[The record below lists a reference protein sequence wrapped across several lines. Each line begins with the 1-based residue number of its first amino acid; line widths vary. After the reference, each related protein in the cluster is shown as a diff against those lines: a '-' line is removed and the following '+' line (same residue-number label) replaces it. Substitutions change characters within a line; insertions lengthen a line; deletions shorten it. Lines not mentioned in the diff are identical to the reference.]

1 VFVFYTKKRVL
12 KGKIPSNVAIILDGN
27 GRWAQKKGLIRSLGH
42 KAGAKAL
49 KETTNNAFKMGVKV
63 LSVFCFSTENWK
75 RDKEEV
81 DYLFTLPIEYFNK
94 YSESLV
100 KNDIKVIFSGDISKL
115 PKETFI
121 ACDAIRLKT
130 SNCKSFVLNICI
142 NYGSHDE
149 ILMATK
155 QIASKVKNNEM
166 DVDDITKEVF
176 ENHLYTKG
184 LPPVDLLIRT
194 SNEQRISNFLLW
206 QSAYSELYF
215 TDTLWPDFT
224 KEEYA
229 SILENFGGRERR
241 FGGRKEEDK

>member
-1 VFVFYTKKRVL
+1 MIL
-12 KGKIPSNVAIILDGN
+12 K
-27 GRWAQKKGLIRSLGH
+27 
-42 KAGAKAL
+42 
-49 KETTNNAFKMGVKV
+49 
-63 LSVFCFSTENWK
+63 
-75 RDKEEV
+75 
-81 DYLFTLPIEYFNK
+81 LF
-94 YSESLV
+94 
-100 KNDIKVIFSGDISKL
+100 FSGDISKL

-155 QIASKVKNNEM
+155 NIASKVKNNEL
-166 DVDDITKEVF
+166 DINDITKEVF

-206 QSAYSELYF
+206 QISYAELYF
-215 TDTLWPDFT
+215 TKTHWPAFT
-224 KEEYA
+224 KHTLEQAFIEY
-229 SILENFGGRERR
+229 GKRDRR
-241 FGGRKEEDK
+241 FGGVKK

>member
-1 VFVFYTKKRVL
+1 MENTNL
-12 KGKIPSNVAIILDGN
+12 TMKIPTHLAIILDGN

-42 KAGAKAL
+42 KAGAKA
-49 KETTNNAFKMGVKV
+49 

-94 YSESLV
+94 YSDSLV

-115 PKETFI
+115 PKDTFI

-149 ILMATK
+149 ILMAAK
-155 QIASKVKNNEM
+155 QIASKVKNNEL
-166 DVDDITKEVF
+166 DVNDITKEVF

-206 QSAYSELYF
+206 QISYAELYF
-215 TDTLWPDFT
+215 TKTHWPAFT
-224 KEEYA
+224 KHTLEKAFIEY
-229 SILENFGGRERR
+229 GKRDRR
-241 FGGRKEEDK
+241 FGGVKK

>member
-1 VFVFYTKKRVL
+1 MENTNL
-12 KGKIPSNVAIILDGN
+12 TMKIPTHLAIILDGN

-94 YSESLV
+94 YSDSLV

-155 QIASKVKNNEM
+155 NIASKVKNNEL
-166 DVDDITKEVF
+166 DVNDITKEVF

-206 QSAYSELYF
+206 QISYAELYF
-215 TDTLWPDFT
+215 TKTHWPAFT
-224 KEEYA
+224 KHTLEKAFIEY
-229 SILENFGGRERR
+229 GKRDRR
-241 FGGRKEEDK
+241 FGGVKK

>member
-1 VFVFYTKKRVL
+1 MENTNL
-12 KGKIPSNVAIILDGN
+12 TMKIPTHLAIILDGN

-94 YSESLV
+94 YSDSLV

-155 QIASKVKNNEM
+155 NIASKVKNNEL
-166 DVDDITKEVF
+166 DVNDITKEVF

-206 QSAYSELYF
+206 QISYAELYF
-215 TDTLWPDFT
+215 TKTHWPAFT
-224 KEEYA
+224 KHTLEKAFIEY
-229 SILENFGGRERR
+229 GKRDRR
-241 FGGRKEEDK
+241 FGGINK

>member
-1 VFVFYTKKRVL
+1 MENTNL
-12 KGKIPSNVAIILDGN
+12 TIKIPTHLAIILDGN

-49 KETTNNAFKMGVKV
+49 KETTNNAFNMGVKV

-81 DYLFTLPIEYFNK
+81 DYLFTLPIEYFNR
-94 YSESLV
+94 YAESLV

-130 SNCKSFVLNICI
+130 HHCQSHILNICI
-142 NYGSHDE
+142 NYGAQDE

-155 QIASKVKNNEM
+155 QIASKVKNNEL
-166 DVDDITKEVF
+166 DVNGINKEVF
-176 ENHLYTKG
+176 EEHLYTKG

-206 QSAYSELYF
+206 QISYAELYF
-215 TDTLWPDFT
+215 TKTHWPAFT
-224 KEEYA
+224 KHTLEKAFIEYT
-229 SILENFGGRERR
+229 SRDRR
-241 FGGRKEEDK
+241 FGGINK

>member
-1 VFVFYTKKRVL
+1 MENTNFTM
-12 KGKIPSNVAIILDGN
+12 KIPTHLAIILDGN

-42 KAGAKAL
+42 KAGANAL

-81 DYLFTLPIEYFNK
+81 EYLFTLPIEYFNK
-94 YSESLV
+94 YSDSLV

-115 PKETFI
+115 PKETFM

-130 SNCKSFVLNICI
+130 KNCKSFVLNICI

-149 ILMATK
+149 IVMACKT
-155 QIASKVKNNEM
+155 ISSKVKNNEL
-166 DVDDITKEVF
+166 DVNDITKEVF
-176 ENHLYTKG
+176 ENHLYTNG

-206 QSAYSELYF
+206 QISYAELYF
-215 TDTLWPDFT
+215 TKTHWPAFT
-224 KEEYA
+224 KHTLEKAFIEY
-229 SILENFGGRERR
+229 GKRDRR
-241 FGGRKEEDK
+241 FGGVKK

>member
-1 VFVFYTKKRVL
+1 MENTNL
-12 KGKIPSNVAIILDGN
+12 TMKIPTHLAIILDGN

-94 YSESLV
+94 YSDSLI

-155 QIASKVKNNEM
+155 QIASKVKNNEL
-166 DVDDITKEVF
+166 DVNDITKDVF

-206 QSAYSELYF
+206 QISYAELYF
-215 TDTLWPDFT
+215 TKTHWPAFT
-224 KEEYA
+224 KHTLEKAFIEY
-229 SILENFGGRERR
+229 GKRDRR
-241 FGGRKEEDK
+241 FGGVKK